1 MSVFP
6 FLEKILAAKGDMDT
20 IRELFDIYV
29 IEYFIILSGP
39 DTMYPEILAGE
50 LFEKGR
56 KL

>member
-39 DTMYPEILAGE
+39 DTMYPEILVGE